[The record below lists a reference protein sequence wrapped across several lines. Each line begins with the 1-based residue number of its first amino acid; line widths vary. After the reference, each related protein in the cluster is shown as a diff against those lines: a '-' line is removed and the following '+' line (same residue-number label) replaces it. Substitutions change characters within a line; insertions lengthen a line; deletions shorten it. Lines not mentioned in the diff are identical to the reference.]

1 MLRLHNDNR
10 LKRLPL
16 IPIKNVIN
24 CLLQKPKQ
32 IIQSVKKAI
41 NLDNKIAN
49 KTNHQI
55 HDKLSL
61 IQSKQFQTHDK
72 HHLITFYKI
81 KKSFQ

>member
-10 LKRLPL
+10 LKGLPP

-24 CLLQKPKQ
+24 RLFQKPKQ
-32 IIQSVKKAI
+32 ILQPFKKAI

-49 KTNHQI
+49 KTNPQI
-55 HDKLSL
+55 HDKSRL

-72 HHLITFYKI
+72 HNLITFYKI